1 MVKRRRIK
9 TSPDK
14 NTTGNKEN
22 TSLVAPD
29 ERQRYSKPEIKARQ
43 AYVIRLLDDTH
54 MATNKKIKILR
65 TLISIYRPNQSIHQQ
80 KQKNNRK
87 QRNRHPYM
95 RLIRICVIMTAKI
108 KTTGCRL

>member
-29 ERQRYSKPEIKARQ
+29 ERQTTSKPEIKERQ
-43 AYVIRLLDDTH
+43 AYVI
-54 MATNKKIKILR
+54 I
-65 TLISIYRPNQSIHQQ
+65 
-80 KQKNNRK
+80 
-87 QRNRHPYM
+87 
-95 RLIRICVIMTAKI
+95 
-108 KTTGCRL
+108 